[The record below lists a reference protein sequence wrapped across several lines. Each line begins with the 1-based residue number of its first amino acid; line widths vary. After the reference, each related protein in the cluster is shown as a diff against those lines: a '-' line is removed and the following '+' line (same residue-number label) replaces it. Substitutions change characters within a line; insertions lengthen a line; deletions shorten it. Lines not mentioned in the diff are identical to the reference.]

1 LFLAFSGLSAPLRAK
16 PCLGGGRPDGNRWKI
31 RDDVR
36 RMVRFTRMNLID
48 PWPQLPAYDVIL
60 LRNVLIYFDVE
71 SKRRI
76 LDNVARQLQPGG
88 YLIMGSAE
96 TPIGLCPQFQTHRI
110 GHAVLYRLTQR

>member
-1 LFLAFSGLSAPLRAK
+1 
-16 PCLGGGRPDGNRWKI
+16 
-31 RDDVR
+31 
-36 RMVRFTRMNLID
+36 MVRFTRMNLID